1 MSEPLREVG
10 VSVVRK
16 DGLAKVTGAAQY
28 LDDLTIPNVVFA
40 ALVRSPY
47 AHARIVRVDPT
58 RAAATTGVL
67 GVVTTNDLGEIGT
80 RLFGTYTKDQPVLA
94 RGVVRFEGEPVAAVV
109 AADARTARAAATLVD
124 VEYDELP
131 CAVDV
136 HTALAAGAPLV
147 HETAPALGRQG
158 RWPAEAGTNVCAR
171 VLIEQGDVE
180 AGLAQAD
187 VVLER
192 TYTFP
197 RVFHYTLEP
206 HGAVASVS
214 ADEITVWTNTGHP
227 YQLRQELADMFA
239 LSLNRVRVIVPYV
252 GGSFGGKSFPKLEP
266 LAAALSQKLGR
277 PVKVLNGV
285 EGSMRTNRRNGATCH
300 VTLGLRRDGTL
311 TAKRCRV
318 LLDSGAY
325 ADSGPLVADKASVRM
340 LGPYRV
346 PHYRIEVQTVYT
358 NTTPA
363 GSYRSIGGPQTVW
376 ASESIMDEAAEALAM
391 DPIELRLANI
401 LGRGEP
407 VRPELRP
414 MDADLG
420 DDLKRLAKTM
430 DLTEGGRPTTHAV
443 GRGVGVAIANPAE
456 LPISTSIVRL
466 HYDGSVTVLCSTVE
480 VGQGLHTVL
489 AQIAAEELG
498 IASALVTV
506 ISPDTRYGPYD
517 WSTGASRGTAIMGT
531 AVQRAC
537 RDIKDQLRGLA
548 AETAGV
554 PADTVVAGDGT
565 VKVGD
570 RTIEYAQVI
579 RDWYGR
585 PAGEVIGRG
594 YVRNL
599 GPSPAF
605 WEIGMGGVEVEVD
618 RETGEVRLRS
628 YTALADVGR
637 AINPQQC
644 EAQDVGAVMM
654 GLGHTLFEEMVYS
667 ESGSLLN
674 ATMLEYRVPLVT
686 DVPDTME
693 TVLVE
698 NGDGAG
704 PFGSKGMGEGGGIPV
719 APAVANA
726 IAKATGVRLRDL
738 PMTPE
743 RVWRALREARPAT

>member
-1 MSEPLREVG
+1 
-10 VSVVRK
+10 
-16 DGLAKVTGAAQY
+16 
-28 LDDLTIPNVVFA
+28 
-40 ALVRSPY
+40 
-47 AHARIVRVDPT
+47 
-58 RAAATTGVL
+58 
-67 GVVTTNDLGEIGT
+67 
-80 RLFGTYTKDQPVLA
+80 
-94 RGVVRFEGEPVAAVV
+94 
-109 AADARTARAAATLVD
+109 
-124 VEYDELP
+124 
-131 CAVDV
+131 
-136 HTALAAGAPLV
+136 
-147 HETAPALGRQG
+147 
-158 RWPAEAGTNVCAR
+158 
-171 VLIEQGDVE
+171 
-180 AGLAQAD
+180 
-187 VVLER
+187 
-192 TYTFP
+192 
-197 RVFHYTLEP
+197 
-206 HGAVASVS
+206 
-214 ADEITVWTNTGHP
+214 
-227 YQLRQELADMFA
+227 MFA

-300 VTLGLRRDGTL
+300 VTLGLKRDGTL

-346 PHYRIEVQTVYT
+346 PNYRIEVQTVYT

-376 ASESIMDEAAEALAM
+376 ASESIMDEAAEALGM
-391 DPIELRLANI
+391 DPIGLRLANI
-401 LGRGEP
+401 VSRGEA

-430 DLTEGGRPTTHAV
+430 DLTEGGRKTTHAV

-517 WSTGASRGTAIMGT
+517 WSTGASRGTAIMGS

-537 RDIKDQLRGLA
+537 RDIKDQLRALA

-554 PADTVVAGDGT
+554 PAETIVADGGT

-579 RDWYGR
+579 REWYGR